1 MVKLTKTK
9 VVTKETIMLV
19 TNTMTT
25 KTIDQIS
32 MPDLLL
38 SVMSATVVGRC

>member
-1 MVKLTKTK
+1 MTKTK

-25 KTIDQIS
+25 KTIEQIS
-32 MPDLLL
+32 MPDLLV
-38 SVMSATVVGRC
+38 SVMSAIVGQFS

>member
-9 VVTKETIMLV
+9 VVTRETIRLV
-19 TNTMTT
+19 INTMTT

-38 SVMSATVVGRC
+38 SVMSAIVGQFS

>member
-19 TNTMTT
+19 TNKMTT

-32 MPDLLL
+32 TPDLLL
-38 SVMSATVVGRC
+38 SVMSAIVGRC

>member
-38 SVMSATVVGRC
+38 SVMSAIVGWC

>member
-9 VVTKETIMLV
+9 VVTRETIMLV
-19 TNTMTT
+19 INTMTT

-38 SVMSATVVGRC
+38 SVMSAIVGRC

>member
-9 VVTKETIMLV
+9 VVTRETIMLV
-19 TNTMTT
+19 INTMTT

-38 SVMSATVVGRC
+38 SMILATVGQ

>member
-32 MPDLLL
+32 MQDLLF
-38 SVMSATVVGRC
+38 SVMSAIVGRC

>member
-38 SVMSATVVGRC
+38 SVMSAIVGRC

>member
-1 MVKLTKTK
+1 MTKTK
-9 VVTKETIMLV
+9 TIMLV
-19 TNTMTT
+19 TNTMAT

-38 SVMSATVVGRC
+38 SVMSAIVEQFS

>member
-38 SVMSATVVGRC
+38 SVMSAIVGQC

>member
-1 MVKLTKTK
+1 MTKTK

-32 MPDLLL
+32 MPDLLVSVL
-38 SVMSATVVGRC
+38 SAILGRC

>member
-25 KTIDQIS
+25 KTIEQIS
-32 MPDLLL
+32 MPDLLV
-38 SVMSATVVGRC
+38 SVMSAIVGQC